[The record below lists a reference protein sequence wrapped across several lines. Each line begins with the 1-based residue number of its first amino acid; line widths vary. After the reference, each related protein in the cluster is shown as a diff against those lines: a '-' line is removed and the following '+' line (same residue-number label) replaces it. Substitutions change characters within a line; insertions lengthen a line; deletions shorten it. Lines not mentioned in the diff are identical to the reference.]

1 MSKPL
6 PKLLDLI
13 EWTRRELDRYARTRR
28 AGRALSRPLL
38 NLACCPDFVLGQIDE
53 LDSLVDLWREVAFR
67 RGPGHRTTTRYLAIG
82 FGCVS
87 ESIHALLA
95 ADKSRF
101 EPELLQS
108 LKETPPET
116 LAALP
121 AAAERIAAEGLAF
134 LDSQSQSP
142 TRISWLRCRWL
153 ETLGH
158 LEAFVDDPRVG
169 EARGRLLRELEK
181 RAAKPGP
188 PRAGTFHLLETVAE
202 LMPEFAPDPSTIT
215 FLQRIVDHPSSS
227 TQLERALELQV
238 RFGLEHEYGA
248 ESILESWHSTLRD
261 SCPH

>member
-108 LKETPPET
+108 LKP
-116 LAALP
+116 
-121 AAAERIAAEGLAF
+121 
-134 LDSQSQSP
+134 
-142 TRISWLRCRWL
+142 
-153 ETLGH
+153 
-158 LEAFVDDPRVG
+158 
-169 EARGRLLRELEK
+169 EK